1 MRYLVAE
8 LSELALG
15 LAVNI
20 RTLLRLGEV
29 TASGLLALVVSLALN
44 LPTLLKSVDAI
55 SIVSSQCHDNHTGE
69 DVVGCN
75 VPRNDILVLP
85 ANLMAET
92 ANGAVLATGAQTQDT
107 EGLGN
112 DNALLLVIGRGDT
125 LEDLQALHSSS
136 TAGGLVGN
144 HAADSLVED
153 AGGSAEVEGTTASGV
168 ETGHLAEVGVVLHCR
183 STKDSIL
190 ALRSPPIV
198 IRIFPKSN
206 IATTAKN
213 VLLRFVRKHF
223 RPWQGMK
230 GIGRE
235 LNVRFARK
243 NSPEMLRAS
252 HLTTT
257 IFWPLSSCLA
267 TVLAR
272 RPRRCPLPSMTTYNP
287 ETLSQRSQSFRVF
300 HAKVEDVEDL
310 RFEV

>member
-44 LPTLLKSVDAI
+44 LPTLLKSVDVI
-55 SIVSSQCHDNHTGE
+55 SIVSNQCHDNNTGE

-85 ANLMAET
+85 ANLVAET
-92 ANGAVLATGAQTQDT
+92 ANGAVLAAGPQTEDT

-153 AGGSAEVEGTTASGV
+153 PRGSAEVEGTTASGV
-168 ETGHLAEVGVVLHCR
+168 ETGHLAEIGVVLHCR
-183 STKDSIL
+183 PTKDSIL

-206 IATTAKN
+206 VATTAKKCPP
-213 VLLRFVRKHF
+213 LVRSQTLSAIA
-223 RPWQGMK
+223 RNERN
-230 GIGRE
+230 RE
-235 LNVRFARK
+235 RVERT
-243 NSPEMLRAS
+243 LRAEE
-252 HLTTT
+252 
-257 IFWPLSSCLA
+257 LA
-267 TVLAR
+267 G
-272 RPRRCPLPSMTTYNP
+272 
-287 ETLSQRSQSFRVF
+287 
-300 HAKVEDVEDL
+300 DVEGLTSHDDDL
-310 RFEV
+310 LAVEQLLGDSAGQATKEVSLAVDDDL